1 MPVSYAHMW
10 TSLWISL
17 ETCDDELMELAGT
30 LDIHRVF
37 PQPTTQD
44 QVDEYRRLSAE
55 QASGVAIV
63 STRLR
68 ERDYAATVSSYL
80 SVSYDPPTLL
90 VSLFAEA
97 RIAHAVAE
105 SGSWALSILTAEQKG
120 HANWLASP
128 GNPVEGL
135 LNQVDFR
142 RGPATGNAVIA
153 GALAYFEVTTTA
165 IHEAATHLLV
175 VGNVV
180 SMGED
185 APWNKDQSPLIHY
198 AGDYRRL
205 TP

>member
-1 MPVSYAHMW
+1 M
-10 TSLWISL
+10 
-17 ETCDDELMELAGT
+17 ETCEHGLMELAGN

-37 PQPTTQD
+37 PQQPTQE
-44 QVDEYRRLSAE
+44 QIDEYRRLSAE

-68 ERDYAATVSSYL
+68 DRDYAATVSSYL

-90 VSLFAEA
+90 VSLYAES
-97 RIAHAVAE
+97 RIAQAVVD
-105 SGSWALSILTAEQKG
+105 SGSWALSLLTAEQKG
-120 HANWLASP
+120 QANWLASP

-135 LNQVDFR
+135 LNQIDFR

-153 GALAYFEVTTTA
+153 GALAYFEVETTA
-165 IHEAATHLLV
+165 VHEAATHFLV

-185 APWNKDQSPLIHY
+185 APWSKDQSPLLHY
-198 AGDYRRL
+198 AGDYRRVK
-205 TP
+205 P

>member
-1 MPVSYAHMW
+1 M
-10 TSLWISL
+10 
-17 ETCDDELMELAGT
+17 ETCEHGLMELAGN

-37 PQPTTQD
+37 PQQTTQE
-44 QVDEYRRLSAE
+44 QIDEYRRLSAE

-68 ERDYAATVSSYL
+68 DRDYAATVSSYL

-90 VSLFAEA
+90 VSLYAES
-97 RIAHAVAE
+97 RIAQAVVD
-105 SGSWALSILTAEQKG
+105 SGSWALSLLTAEQKG
-120 HANWLASP
+120 QANWLASP

-135 LNQVDFR
+135 LNQIDFR

-153 GALAYFEVTTTA
+153 GALAYFEVETTA
-165 IHEAATHLLV
+165 VHEAATHLLV

-185 APWNKDQSPLIHY
+185 APWSKDQSPLLHY
-198 AGDYRRL
+198 AGDYRRVK
-205 TP
+205 P